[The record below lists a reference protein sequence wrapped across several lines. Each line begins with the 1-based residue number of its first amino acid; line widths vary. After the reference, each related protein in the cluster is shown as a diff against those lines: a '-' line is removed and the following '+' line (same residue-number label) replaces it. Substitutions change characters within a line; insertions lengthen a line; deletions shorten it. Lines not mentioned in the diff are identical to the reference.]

1 MARGDDIVVEIDLVE
16 IENPDE
22 LNLIL
27 GQSHFI
33 KTAEDVHEAMVGAVP
48 GVMFGVAFS
57 EASMDRLVRT
67 EGTDPEL
74 VALAA
79 RNLERIASGHTF
91 IVFMRDSFPIN
102 FLDRIKAV
110 PEVCSIFCATA
121 NPVKVVVA
129 RDEQGG
135 GILGVIDGYPPLGV
149 EGEEDRTRRRG
160 FLRKIGYKL
169 G

>member
-1 MARGDDIVVEIDLVE
+1 MMVE
-16 IENPDE
+16 IELVDIKNPDE
-22 LNLIL
+22 LNFIL

-33 KTAEDVHEAMVGAVP
+33 KTTEDVHEAMVGAVP
-48 GVMFGVAFS
+48 GVKFGVAFS
-57 EASMDRLVRT
+57 EASMDRLIRT
-67 EGTDPEL
+67 EGTDSAL
-74 VALAA
+74 VDLAA
-79 RNLERIASGHTF
+79 RNLERIAAGHTF
-91 IVFMRDSFPIN
+91 IVFMRDAFPIN
-102 FLDRIKAV
+102 FLNRIKAV

-135 GILGVIDGYPPLGV
+135 GILGVIDGYAPLGV
-149 EGEEDRTRRRG
+149 EGDEDRVRRRE

>member
-1 MARGDDIVVEIDLVE
+1 MVDIELVE

-22 LNLIL
+22 LNFIL

-33 KTAEDVHEAMVGAVP
+33 KTTEDVHEAMVGAVP
-48 GVMFGVAFS
+48 GVKYGVAFS
-57 EASMDRLVRT
+57 EASMDRLIRT
-67 EGTDPEL
+67 EGTDPVL
-74 VALAA
+74 VDLAA
-79 RNLERIASGHTF
+79 RNLGRIAAGHTF
-91 IVFMRDSFPIN
+91 IIFMRDAFPIN
-102 FLDRIKAV
+102 FLNRIKAV
-110 PEVCSIFCATA
+110 PEVCSVFCATA

-135 GILGVIDGYPPLGV
+135 GILGVIDGHAPLGV
-149 EGEEDRTRRRG
+149 EGDEDRARRRE